1 MRHSRAV
8 RPAQITLVL
17 SNQKRMPG
25 NHHQPRKLSAFD
37 HLILACDKAAF
48 FLTPNRQPYVQFNGT
63 AAPLYSEQFR
73 GWLLTR
79 IEAFGLAWPS
89 ATTLGRLLR
98 HHDNILHTYE
108 SQVIPVH
115 TRIAAKNQ
123 TLLVDLQSIDPQ
135 TSDNQVIEIT
145 KDRWRIT
152 SDHPILFRRPES
164 NLPIHT
170 PAITKATI
178 TQYLMRAFSTTQPIA
193 ETLANWLA
201 LSMIPTATQPI
212 LVITGSA
219 RIEAA
224 RLLRNIID
232 PVIHPL
238 LPMPTTENQLGQMAQ
253 CNSVLA
259 FDASP
264 YISEKRKAAL
274 TRIRRG
280 VPVRVREI
288 NKSRTLYETIHR
300 PILIAADAPIEIEHN
315 QINVEINH
323 CHQAP
328 LNELLTALLN
338 HVVEVLRYL
347 ETPKQAWKSESL
359 AVPAIAAPSAQPN
372 KPFT

>member
-1 MRHSRAV
+1 
-8 RPAQITLVL
+8 
-17 SNQKRMPG
+17 MPG
-25 NHHQPRKLSAFD
+25 NHHQPRKLSPFD

-48 FLTPNRQPYVQFNGT
+48 FLTPNRQSYVHFNGT

-79 IEAFGLAWPS
+79 IEARGLDWPS
-89 ATTLGRLLR
+89 ASMLGRLLR

-108 SQVIPVH
+108 SQTRPVH
-115 TRIAAKNQ
+115 TRIAAQSN

-145 KDRWRIT
+145 KDHWRIT
-152 SDHPILFRRPES
+152 SEHTILFHRPES
-164 NLPIHT
+164 NLPIPT
-170 PAITKATI
+170 PAITKGTI
-178 TQYLMRAFSTTQPIA
+178 AQHLMGAFSTTQPIA
-193 ETLANWLA
+193 ETLSNWLA
-201 LSMIPTATQPI
+201 LSMIPAATQPI
-212 LVITGSA
+212 LVITGQA

-253 CNSVLA
+253 SNSVLA
-259 FDASP
+259 FDSGP
-264 YISEKRKAAL
+264 FISEKRKAAL
-274 TRIRRG
+274 SRIRRG

-300 PILIAADAPIEIEHN
+300 PILIAADAPIGIDDN
-315 QINVEINH
+315 QLNIEINH
-323 CHQAP
+323 CRQAP

-338 HVVEVLRYL
+338 HLVEVLRYL
-347 ETPKQAWKSESL
+347 EVPKQTWKSESI
-359 AVPAIAAPSAQPN
+359 AVPTLEASSAQPT

>member
-1 MRHSRAV
+1 M
-8 RPAQITLVL
+8 Q
-17 SNQKRMPG
+17 G
-25 NHHQPRKLSAFD
+25 NHHQPRKLSPFD
-37 HLILACDKAAF
+37 NLILACDKAAF
-48 FLTPNRQPYVQFNGT
+48 FLTPNRQSYVHFNGT
-63 AAPLYSEQFR
+63 VAPLYSEQFR

-79 IEAFGLAWPS
+79 IEARGLGWPS
-89 ATTLGRLLR
+89 ASMLGRLLR
-98 HHDNILHTYE
+98 HHDDILHTYE
-108 SQVIPVH
+108 CEVSPVH
-115 TRIAAKNQ
+115 TRIASQGN

-135 TSDNQVIEIT
+135 TSDNQVIKIT
-145 KDRWRIT
+145 KESWRIT
-152 SDHPILFRRPES
+152 SEHSTLFRRPES
-164 NLPIHT
+164 NLPIPA

-178 TQYLMRAFSTTQPIA
+178 VQYLMRAFSTTQPIA
-193 ETLANWLA
+193 ATLSNWLA

-212 LVITGSA
+212 LVITGDA

-253 CNSVLA
+253 SNSVLA

-264 YISEKRKAAL
+264 FISEKRKAAL

-300 PILIAADAPIEIEHN
+300 PILIAADAPIEIEAN
-315 QINVEINH
+315 QLHIEINH

-338 HVVEVLRYL
+338 HVVELLRYL
-347 ETPKQAWKSESL
+347 EAPKQTWQSESS
-359 AVPAIAAPSAQPN
+359 AVPALEASSAQPN

>member
-1 MRHSRAV
+1 
-8 RPAQITLVL
+8 
-17 SNQKRMPG
+17 MPG

-37 HLILACDKAAF
+37 KLILACDRATF
-48 FLTPNRQPYVQFNGT
+48 FLTPNRQAYVQFNGT
-63 AAPLYSEQFR
+63 VAPLYSEQFR

-79 IEAFGLAWPS
+79 IEALGLDWPS
-89 ATTLGRLLR
+89 SSTLGRLLR

-108 SQVIPVH
+108 SQIIPVH
-115 TRIAAKNQ
+115 TRIAAENH

-145 KDRWRIT
+145 KDHWRIT
-152 SDHPILFRRPES
+152 SSHPTLFRRPDQ
-164 NLPIHT
+164 NLPIPT
-170 PAITKATI
+170 PAITKGTI
-178 TQYLMRAFSTTQPIA
+178 VQHLMRAFSTTQPIA
-193 ETLANWLA
+193 ETLSNWLA

-212 LVITGSA
+212 LVITGKA

-253 CNSVLA
+253 SNSVLA

-264 YISEKRKAAL
+264 FISEKRKAAL

-280 VPVRVREI
+280 VPVRIREI
-288 NKSRTLYETIHR
+288 NKSRTLYESIHR
-300 PILIAADAPIEIEHN
+300 PILIAADAPIEIEAN
-315 QINVEINH
+315 QLNIEINY

-338 HVVEVLRYL
+338 HVVKMLRYL
-347 ETPKQAWKSESL
+347 EAPKQTWQSESL
-359 AVPAIAAPSAQPN
+359 AVATIAAPSAKPT

>member
-1 MRHSRAV
+1 
-8 RPAQITLVL
+8 
-17 SNQKRMPG
+17 MPG

-37 HLILACDKAAF
+37 KLILACDRATF
-48 FLTPNRQPYVQFNGT
+48 FLTPNHQSYAQFNGT

-79 IEAFGLAWPS
+79 IEAHGLAWPTAS
-89 ATTLGRLLR
+89 TLGRLLR
-98 HHDNILHTYE
+98 HHDNILNAYE
-108 SQVIPVH
+108 SKIIPVH
-115 TRIAAKNQ
+115 TRIAAEGHA
-123 TLLVDLQSIDPQ
+123 LLVDLQSIDPN
-135 TSDNQVIEIT
+135 TSDNQVIEIS
-145 KDRWRIT
+145 KDSWRIT
-152 SDHPILFRRPES
+152 SDHPTLFRRPES
-164 NLPIHT
+164 NLPIPT

-193 ETLANWLA
+193 ETLSNWLA
-201 LSMIPTATQPI
+201 ISMIPTATQPI
-212 LVITGSA
+212 LVITGDA
-219 RIEAA
+219 RVEAA

-253 CNSVLA
+253 TNGILA
-259 FDASP
+259 FDSGP
-264 YISEKRKAAL
+264 FISEKRKAAL

-280 VPVRVREI
+280 IPVRIREI

-300 PILIAADAPIEIEHN
+300 PILIAADAPVEIEANQLSIEIN
-315 QINVEINH
+315 Q

-338 HVVEVLRYL
+338 HVVQVLRYL
-347 ETPKQAWKSESL
+347 EAPKQAWNSESI
-359 AVPAIAAPSAQPN
+359 AVPTLEATTAQPT